1 MSQVSSS
8 DYQDLEEEPSGIKTT
23 GALKQE
29 MQRPIIDVL
38 SEGNVNPAAWFR
50 RYELYVELY
59 VHRGDEKVEEL
70 PKVLSSLNA
79 KYLPFYLSGR
89 VLATYEQLSDADKLS
104 YEVVKGK
111 LLTAYRMN
119 GATAYGRFTSSSFGG
134 GSVDMHIAELRGL
147 LDLIPGMSAMTPQ
160 DRDGL
165 VLEQFLRGLP
175 PSISREL
182 RLVCVDPTTGQVA
195 LEKVLE
201 RARLLPEL
209 AQGFADNPREMG
221 VPPVIGAVPKKK
233 LGPRCFGCGK
243 VGHIRRDC
251 QEVCFKC
258 NEKGHR
264 AKDCSQEGKAEHPNA
279 PGGLTKGT
287 AGPLQQGSPYSKSH

>member
-1 MSQVSSS
+1 
-8 DYQDLEEEPSGIKTT
+8 
-23 GALKQE
+23 

-59 VHRGDEKVEEL
+59 VHRGEEKVEEL

-89 VLATYEQLSDADKLS
+89 VLATYEQLSEADKLN
-104 YEVVKGK
+104 YELVKGK

-119 GATAYGRFTSSSFGG
+119 GATAYARFTSSVFVG
-134 GSVDMHIAELRGL
+134 GSVDMYIAELRGL
-147 LDLIPGMSAMTPQ
+147 LDLIPGMSAMAVK

-175 PSISREL
+175 SSISREL
-182 RLVCVDPTTGQVA
+182 RLVCVDPISGEVA

-209 AQGFADNPREMG
+209 AQLSETPGKF
-221 VPPVIGAVPKKK
+221 PPVVGAVPKKK
-233 LGPRCFGCGK
+233 AGPRCFGCGK
-243 VGHIRRDC
+243 LGHIRRDC
-251 QEVCFKC
+251 TEECFVCK
-258 NEKGHR
+258 EKGHH
-264 AKDCSQEGKAEHPNA
+264 AKACPKAQNPNGKES
-279 PGGLTKGT
+279 LTKGN
-287 AGPLQQGSPYSKSH
+287 AGSPPGNSPYSKSH